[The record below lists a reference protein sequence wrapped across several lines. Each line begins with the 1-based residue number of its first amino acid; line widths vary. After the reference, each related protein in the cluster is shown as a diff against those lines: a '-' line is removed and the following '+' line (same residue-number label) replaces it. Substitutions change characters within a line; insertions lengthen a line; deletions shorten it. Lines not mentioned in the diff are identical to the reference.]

1 MDGDLIGMNAFE
13 KALYK
18 KAREKGIY
26 GLEIYPNK
34 VIYRYVGEYVKITKM
49 NPSAEFVSALKE
61 LV

>member
-1 MDGDLIGMNAFE
+1 MNAFE

-49 NPSAEFVSALKE
+49 NPSVEFVSALKE

>member
-1 MDGDLIGMNAFE
+1 MNSFE

-18 KAREKGIY
+18 KAKEKGIY

-34 VIYRYVGEYVKITKM
+34 VIFRYVGEYVKMTKM
-49 NPSAEFVSALKE
+49 NPSSEFISALKE